1 MDEIKAQIF
10 KQHLSNSFID
20 KAKIKKKYQSSQIQ
34 ALIGHF

>member
-20 KAKIKKKYQSSQIQ
+20 KDKKKYQSSQIQ